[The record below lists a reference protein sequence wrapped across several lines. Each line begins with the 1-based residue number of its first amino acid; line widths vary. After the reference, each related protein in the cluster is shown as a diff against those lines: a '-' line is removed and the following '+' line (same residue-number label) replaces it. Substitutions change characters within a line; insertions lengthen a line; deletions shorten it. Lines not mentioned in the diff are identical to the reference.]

1 MEIVHT
7 IKDLQAGLS
16 ALRAQ
21 GKKVGLVPTMGA
33 LHAGHASLVKR
44 CVAENDAAV
53 VSVFVNPTQFN
64 DKNDLVKYPRTP
76 EADCCLL
83 EECGAAFV
91 FAPSV
96 EEMYPEPDTSLPLKV
111 QRQMPLHPPPANG
124 NQPPAYGDISLNHS
138 CH

>member
-44 CVAENDAAV
+44 SKRFCKSDPV
-53 VSVFVNPTQFN
+53 
-64 DKNDLVKYPRTP
+64 
-76 EADCCLL
+76 
-83 EECGAAFV
+83 
-91 FAPSV
+91 
-96 EEMYPEPDTSLPLKV
+96 
-111 QRQMPLHPPPANG
+111 
-124 NQPPAYGDISLNHS
+124 
-138 CH
+138 

>member
-16 ALRAQ
+16 AMRAQ

-64 DKNDLVKYPRTP
+64 DQNDLIKYPRTP
-76 EADCCLL
+76 EADCRLL

-91 FAPSV
+91 
-96 EEMYPEPDTSLPLKV
+96 LL
-111 QRQMPLHPPPANG
+111 RQWRRCIRNRIRADSATHLWTR
-124 NQPPAYGDISLNHS
+124 
-138 CH
+138 